1 MNLKKQ
7 ITAVGALA
15 VSALAIAGTAA
26 AQDAHE
32 RGAGISGQ
40 AAIEYFDANERA
52 TLAKSPGVNAI
63 EYFRANE
70 LATLVQSGGNRL
82 TAYVDGAQRSEPLA
96 GPRDEMVVS
105 GEGAGFDWSSAA
117 VGASSALMLALLIGV
132 SLVTVRRVRTG
143 PYAH

>member
-1 MNLKKQ
+1 MNLKRH
-7 ITAVGALA
+7 ITATAVLA
-15 VSALAIAGTAA
+15 VSALAIAGTATG
-26 AQDAHE
+26 QDAHE
-32 RGAGISGQ
+32 RSAAVSGQ

-82 TAYVDGAQRSEPLA
+82 AAYTDGAQRSKPLA
-96 GPRDEMVVS
+96 GPRDTTVATS
-105 GEGAGFDWSSAA
+105 EGAGFDWSSAA

-132 SLVTVRRVRTG
+132 SLLSVRRFRTG

>member
-7 ITAVGALA
+7 LTAVAALA
-15 VSALAIAGTAA
+15 VSALAIAGTAT

-32 RGAGISGQ
+32 RS
-40 AAIEYFDANERA
+40 AAVSVQTAIAYFDANERA
-52 TLAKSPGVNAI
+52 TLAKSPGVHAI

-70 LATLVQSGGNRL
+70 RATIGQSGGNRL
-82 TAYVDGAQRSEPLA
+82 TAYIDGAQRSEPLV
-96 GPRDEMVVS
+96 GPSDKTVVT

-132 SLVTVRRVRTG
+132 SLLTVRRVRTG